1 MKAKRQILSLLLA
14 LVMVWQGFSFA
25 NAEGSSNRA
34 ALLESENTNETP
46 PSIGESTEET
56 TLSTSESTNEA
67 ELLTSSST
75 ELEASDES
83 DSTVPMAAALST
95 SLESTGNQIED
106 ALTDIKLL
114 INGDEH
120 KPVQDSSTLASYLKT
135 VKFEATILADKI
147 RNVQA
152 GDYISIKLPQELKSQ
167 DTNFVIKGEDK
178 ITKETKTMAHG
189 KYIEA
194 TKEIRITFTK
204 DAEHYNG
211 ENGTF
216 YFNTSVDTSVV
227 ESSETKPFLEITV
240 NGKTKYTKTNI
251 HYDIQEMDSE
261 VSFYKDSAKNI
272 VSFKDLKGNTH
283 NLILYIVSLD
293 MRHIEKQEGVEKYKD
308 VVLTDSLQSN
318 KLTYFDIKD
327 YENDLSEEQKKI
339 YKPQFLKGIWRSGTE
354 EGNTWKN
361 AENDEEKRGKHWRLR
376 SKGNNN
382 LDNPEKGEF
391 DFNYTDDS
399 RRSFTYSLGDLE
411 PDDGYYITY
420 YAEINGGFAD
430 KDEFKNQAKLSGT
443 GVSRDGNEN
452 KYIISDAGGSLN
464 GSQFFNIKIQKTD
477 ENGNPL
483 QGAKFKIVNPVNK
496 YTETITS
503 GENGIAELKNVSKAD
518 YEVKETEAPEGYEED
533 SKTHT
538 IHKTDFDNASNSTI
552 TLTIKNKKT
561 EVKKKSTSFS
571 VEKRWVLDPA
581 LATNKPEKVKV
592 FVLKNGDK
600 DENLSVELSAANGW
614 KASFSN
620 LPKEDA
626 NGHEIVYTVSE
637 ENMAGFNAAIS
648 GTDENGF
655 TISNYNGGRV
665 VIPVTKIWKGNGTHP
680 DHLNVQLFADGEK
693 VDAYTLN
700 EANAWQHSFDMPK
713 FNANGKEIRYTV
725 TEDNVSGYTA
735 TTQNNPAT
743 GYVNVFVNTKN
754 DVPPTSPNGGGN
766 GGGGN
771 GGGGNPP
778 KPSPNTPGTPTEPTP
793 GNVLGKNRDPESNPE
808 TVATVLGVDKTVPSV
823 LGAGRGFV
831 KTEDSSRMPIYLL
844 FFALTACGLT
854 ATVLYERKRAKR

>member
-25 NAEGSSNRA
+25 NAEGSSSNGA
-34 ALLESENTNETP
+34 AFSASANTNEPVLST
-46 PSIGESTEET
+46 GESTEET
-56 TLSTSESTNEA
+56 APSTSESANEA
-67 ELLTSSST
+67 EPLTNSNM
-75 ELEASDES
+75 ELEASGES
-83 DSTVPMAAALST
+83 DSTMLMAAALNT
-95 SLESTGNQIED
+95 SLESTGNRIED

-114 INGDEH
+114 INGDEN
-120 KPVQDSSTLASYLKT
+120 KPVQDDSTLASYLKT

-152 GDYISIKLPQELKSQ
+152 GDYISIELPKELKSQ
-167 DTNFVIKGEDK
+167 DTNFVIEGKDK
-178 ITKETKTMAHG
+178 ITHETKIMAHG
-189 KYIEA
+189 EYIEA

-216 YFNTSVDTSVV
+216 FFNTSVDTSVV
-227 ESSETKPFLEITV
+227 KSSETKPFLEITV

-272 VSFKDLKGNTH
+272 VSIKDQDGNTH

-293 MRHIEKQEGVEKYKD
+293 MRHIEKQEGVAKYEN

-327 YENDLSEEQKKI
+327 YNLSEEQKKI

-361 AENDEEKRGKHWRLR
+361 AVNDEEKRGKHWKLR

-382 LDNPEKGEF
+382 LDDPEKGEF

-452 KYIISDAGGSLN
+452 KYIISNAGGSLN
-464 GSQFFNIKIQKTD
+464 GSHFYNIKILKTD
-477 ENGNPL
+477 EKGNRL
-483 QGAKFKIVNPVNK
+483 KGAQFKIVNPVNQ
-496 YTETITS
+496 YTEILTS
-503 GENGIAELKNVSKAD
+503 GEDGIAELKNVSKAK
-518 YEVKETEAPEGYEED
+518 YEVQETEAPDGYEKD
-533 SKTHT
+533 PKTYE
-538 IHKTDFDNASNSTI
+538 ILKTDFDTASDSTI
-552 TLTIKNKKT
+552 TLTIKNKKK

-571 VEKRWVLDPA
+571 VEKNWVLDPN
-581 LATNKPEKVKV
+581 LATNKPDKVTV
-592 FVLKNGDK
+592 SVLKNGVK
-600 DENLSVELSAANGW
+600 DENLTVVLSQENGW

-620 LPKEDA
+620 LPKEGAD
-626 NGHEIVYTVSE
+626 GQEIVYTVSE
-637 ENMAGFNAAIS
+637 EELAGFNVAIS
-648 GTDENGF
+648 GSDENKF
-655 TISNYNGGRV
+655 TITNYNGENV
-665 VIPVTKIWKGNGTHP
+665 VIPVTKKWKGSGAHP
-680 DHLNVQLFADGEK
+680 DHVNVQLFANGEK
-693 VDAYTLN
+693 VATYTLN

-713 FNANGKEIRYTV
+713 FNGNGKEIRYTV
-725 TEDNVSGYTA
+725 TEDSVSGYTLSKEDD
-735 TTQNNPAT
+735 PAT

-831 KTEDSSRMPIYLL
+831 KTEDASRMPIYLL
-844 FFALTACGLT
+844 FFALSACGLT
-854 ATVLYERKRAKR
+854 ATILYDRKRSKR